1 MAVPRLLAKSST
13 MRFLFICFIQCGYS
27 SSFASGS
34 FTADAA
40 TPALGEQFLG
50 YVVAARAGCST

>member
-1 MAVPRLLAKSST
+1 
-13 MRFLFICFIQCGYS
+13 MRFLFICFIHCGYS